1 MPTPANLNQPY
12 DPSSVQPYQAPEI
25 PEPDMTAATTSTPG
39 SDPSSPG
46 KSSKGYDFTRPGAGN
61 ITHGGAIAGMA
72 DNLLRGFMDGRA
84 KGEAMKAMKMKRE
97 TDNIRANVDLA
108 SKNFYNVA
116 ASGADQNSKE
126 FKDAKAASD
135 GAWNSWTTYIQG
147 HITPPDAGKKG
158 KGAKVKEG
166 LAGMFGKG
174 DDPAQVS
181 QGYYQVAVKMGNPVN
196 HQVAALYGPQ
206 AQLTRQ
212 TAANNLTA
220 ANPQS
225 QNAIAKAA
233 EEKQDMQDRV
243 TLRTMESTRDA
254 SKNDPNVSW
263 TAKNRDDL
271 YALQDKINDKNKPPT
286 TKEVLARKIDR
297 FYQLPKEEQEK
308 PEQQNYLRSLKA
320 ENEELNSRGTEPKTP
335 FEAEVAAEK
344 KAKGRDL
351 TTDEIDRI
359 DSRIEMRKKI
369 HAAGGS
375 GDGLTERQ
383 NKDRNAIRKDTTTAM
398 DNIDKKTD
406 TKMSNLNKDAEN
418 PKNGFELYSPEWKRR
433 AATIEKSEYQAK
445 IAHGKEFAANM
456 RQLGEKNV
464 EVPMPE
470 PWSTSYLKEVDPT
483 AYKKIFPEKESSGEQ
498 ETAPVAPKKEE
509 KTQSPSSAKGE
520 AKLQPGQPL
529 VWNGN
534 KTSVQEVRHNNQGKY
549 AYKIDNQWY
558 TDDELKLK

>member
-135 GAWNSWTTYIQG
+135 GAWNSWTTYLQG

-206 AQLTRQ
+206 AKQARQ
-212 TAANNLTA
+212 TAADTATAKGVNAQTSVATAQHDAQTAQYQSRMDVLTA
-220 ANPQS
+220 
-225 QNAIAKAA
+225 
-233 EEKQDMQDRV
+233 KQ
-243 TLRTMESTRDA
+243 
-254 SKNDPNVSW
+254 NDPKVGLTKAEQQEQYRLTDVLTPPKDQKEQVSRYITRW
-263 TAKNRDDL
+263 NA
-271 YALQDKINDKNKPPT
+271 QSPEDK
-286 TKEVLARKIDR
+286 A
-297 FYQLPKEEQEK
+297 K
-308 PEQQNYLRSLKA
+308 PEQQAVQKGYER
-320 ENEELNSRGTEPKTP
+320 ELEKIEGKDFSAQVPKTP
-335 FEAEVAAEK
+335 FEAEVAAEQK
-344 KAKGRDL
+344 EKGRSL

-369 HAAGGS
+369 RASGAGGAR
-375 GDGLTERQ
+375 DGRDVNTLQEKTDAVMDKIDTGTDKKMEDLNKEADAGKSDFTRYDAQWTARAAEIERQ
-383 NKDRNAIRKDTTTAM
+383 
-398 DNIDKKTD
+398 
-406 TKMSNLNKDAEN
+406 S
-418 PKNGFELYSPEWKRR
+418 
-433 AATIEKSEYQAK
+433 YQAK
-445 IAHGKEFAANM
+445 VTHAKSYAAEM
-456 RQLGEKNV
+456 RRLGHPV
-464 EVPMPE
+464 DVPMPE
-470 PWSTSYLKEVDPT
+470 PWKRSFLQKVDPDS
-483 AYKKIFPEKESSGEQ
+483 YNRLFPDADGSKQES
-498 ETAPVAPKKEE
+498 APSAPKETKPP
-509 KTQSPSSAKGE
+509 KTSTPAGATGKAKGSDGKWHYHD
-520 AKLQPGQPL
+520 AKGSDLG
-529 VWNGN
+529 V
-534 KTSVQEVRHNNQGKY
+534 V
-549 AYKIDNQWY
+549 I
-558 TDDELKLK
+558 

>member
-135 GAWNSWTTYIQG
+135 GAWNSWTTYLQG

-220 ANPQS
+220 ANTQS

-233 EEKQDMQDRV
+233 EEKLDCVSAGRQKLCKIKNSGCKMKKHQKCRQYM
-243 TLRTMESTRDA
+243 RRKQHKRCA
-254 SKNDPNVSW
+254 KSKKC
-263 TAKNRDDL
+263 TAAPGSN
-271 YALQDKINDKNKPPT
+271 
-286 TKEVLARKIDR
+286 
-297 FYQLPKEEQEK
+297 
-308 PEQQNYLRSLKA
+308 A
-320 ENEELNSRGTEPKTP
+320 EGDVVHPM
-335 FEAEVAAEK
+335 AA
-344 KAKGRDL
+344 AC
-351 TTDEIDRI
+351 I
-359 DSRIEMRKKI
+359 
-369 HAAGGS
+369 
-375 GDGLTERQ
+375 
-383 NKDRNAIRKDTTTAM
+383 
-398 DNIDKKTD
+398 
-406 TKMSNLNKDAEN
+406 
-418 PKNGFELYSPEWKRR
+418 
-433 AATIEKSEYQAK
+433 
-445 IAHGKEFAANM
+445 
-456 RQLGEKNV
+456 
-464 EVPMPE
+464 
-470 PWSTSYLKEVDPT
+470 
-483 AYKKIFPEKESSGEQ
+483 
-498 ETAPVAPKKEE
+498 
-509 KTQSPSSAKGE
+509 
-520 AKLQPGQPL
+520 
-529 VWNGN
+529 
-534 KTSVQEVRHNNQGKY
+534 
-549 AYKIDNQWY
+549 
-558 TDDELKLK
+558 